1 MTEQVMSIVV
11 VSLLARMYT
20 QRATGLRARK
30 HRLVRHSGPKIF
42 VVAITWAFLTAGTP
56 GAVHA
61 TADPESIS
69 TLMVRY
75 SDDAPPQR
83 IGDPP
88 LGVRCVDRRFRSR
101 LTIDRGVGADMYA
114 IRIAPA
120 ASSAAATRILRQLG
134 RCPGI
139 LWVEAPT
146 VRFLPQDA
154 QGDGGRRTM

>member
-1 MTEQVMSIVV
+1 MTEQVISTVFV
-11 VSLLARMYT
+11 PLRACMYVE
-20 QRATGLRARK
+20 RATGSCAGK
-30 HRLVRHSGPKIF
+30 HRTVLHSGLRIV
-42 VVAITWAFLTAGTP
+42 VVAITWAFLTTCTH

-61 TADPESIS
+61 TADRESIS
-69 TLMVRY
+69 TLVVRY

-83 IGDPP
+83 VGEPP
-88 LGVRCVDRRFRSR
+88 RGVRCVDRRFRSR